1 LALRIE
7 WHPKAIDDL
16 LKLGV
21 SDQRRIRSLLQELEG
36 LADPLQK
43 LVPYTG
49 SLKGYWKL
57 RAGNCRIVCQL
68 QSEGGRS
75 VLVIFIAH
83 RSKAYDKRS
92 VSMIQSRR

>member
-1 LALRIE
+1 MRID

-21 SDQRRIRSLLQELEG
+21 SDQRRIRELLRELEG
-36 LADPLQK
+36 LADPRKK

-57 RAGNCRIVCQL
+57 RAGNCRIVCKL
-68 QSEGGRS
+68 QAENGQS
-75 VLVIFIAH
+75 VLVIYIAH

-92 VSMIQSRR
+92 VRLITSRR